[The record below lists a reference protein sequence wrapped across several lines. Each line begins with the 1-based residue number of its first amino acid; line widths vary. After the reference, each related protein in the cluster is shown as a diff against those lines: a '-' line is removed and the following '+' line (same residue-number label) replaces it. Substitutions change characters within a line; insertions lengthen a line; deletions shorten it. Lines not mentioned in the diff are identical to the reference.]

1 MTLSTETEQQVR
13 KCFVQYKH
21 WREAKNFIIDT
32 KRNAWAP
39 EDMKRKIENHTRL
52 CDTIESQKMHI
63 ESITNEHLKMRFEWG
78 VQKELLSKVKELKM
92 GFERIN
98 TTPTMSELTRQ
109 CIETYNT
116 CLEIQRKLLE
126 MDKPKTKGKTE

>member
-1 MTLSTETEQQVR
+1 MDYSLKEDSDAIEIL
-13 KCFVQYKH
+13 K
-21 WREAKNFIIDT
+21 AKNFIIDT
-32 KRNAWAP
+32 KRNAWVP
-39 EDMKRKIENHTRL
+39 EDMKRKIENHITRL
-52 CDTIESQKMHI
+52 CDIIESQKMHI

-98 TTPTMSELTRQ
+98 TTLTMSELTRQ
-109 CIETYNT
+109 CIETYNA

-126 MDKPKTKGKTE
+126 MGKPNKKGKAE